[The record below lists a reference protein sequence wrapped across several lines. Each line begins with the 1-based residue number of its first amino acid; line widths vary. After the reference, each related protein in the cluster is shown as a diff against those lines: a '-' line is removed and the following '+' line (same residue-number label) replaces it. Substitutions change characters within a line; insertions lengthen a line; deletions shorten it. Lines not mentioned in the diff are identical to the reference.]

1 MFGGSSEA
9 LPLPDEDFGQVD
21 VMEPL
26 RGSRMFHEMSIRSSF
41 LVNFALLAAAAAGLP
56 LWSQDTTVW
65 RIGTFD
71 HASAEF
77 TGRVGSQPVVVDAGA
92 PDAARRWPPSQAG
105 TLNARSGPQTHSR
118 TIRFRMEEAPSGSY
132 ALDLAIMAGNPRVPR
147 LELELNGAQA
157 TAYIDRRLSY
167 HAEGRADSPICAEA
181 RERIPIPA
189 NALRQGDNEL
199 LITAVDDV
207 ADENGDSQI
216 GWDALALLRAGQAA
230 ADPAVSVEPAYLFV
244 TENGAMRELITV
256 TVTTTAAVSRGT
268 LTLTLA
274 GAQYRADL
282 APARFGQQRF
292 EFKVP
297 EFAAGSEARV
307 ALLLDGKSYLRA
319 ERIAPKRKF
328 TIYLVPHNHL
338 DIGFTDYQPKIE
350 ELQNRNLD
358 RLLEELR
365 HDADMR
371 FSLDGVWLVEQYLRT
386 RSPAAQKEFLEAVRA
401 GRISIPAQYANLMAG
416 GASLETLIRSTYAG
430 HALNRA
436 AGSTS
441 DYANITDVPAYPWSY
456 ASVLSAAGVKY
467 FAAGANDDRGPQPL
481 YGRWQTRSPFWWQ
494 GPDGAK
500 VLMAYTRQYS
510 QLWFVCGLPP
520 REAGCRDGLP
530 TFLQTFESPGYR
542 PDAVLMF
549 GSQLENTD
557 LIPGEGEFV
566 RGWNAKYAWPRLQ
579 LATFRDYFEAV
590 EKKFGDQLETVR
602 GDFGPYWEDGIGADA
617 QYAALYR
624 ETESLALA
632 VEKLS
637 SLAALQKPEWAPPLE
652 GLRRLWRDLLLY
664 AEHTYTS
671 SGGYSRPESEQS
683 VRQIETKHFHVS
695 DARETAHWIS
705 QESMSRLLDSI
716 RIEPPAIVVFNS
728 LAHER
733 SGLVEIDLSNGAQ
746 LVDTETGQP
755 AALEPLRAG
764 DGYRRVRFL
773 AGRVPA
779 MGYRVYRIE
788 SSQTAPA
795 SPEPK
800 PANAIENEFYRV
812 TVDPDRGGV
821 SSVLDKQA
829 GRELVDP
836 KSPYLLD
843 QYVYVAGG
851 ENTRLIHISEH
862 LPNASLTVSPAGSA
876 TAVNAVATP
885 WGQSL
890 HYQVSGL
897 HAPRID
903 VEIRL
908 FNGEKKIEIVNR
920 LQKEPVNDKEAI
932 YFAFPFAA
940 PQPEFE
946 YEGQNGTVNPAR
958 DELAGGCREWFAA
971 GHWARV
977 SGGGISAA
985 VIPIDAPLVTFGDI
999 NRGLWPEKFEPKSS
1013 AIFSYALNNYWH
1025 TNFPRVQSGEFTFRY
1040 VVTSNSTLD
1049 PAYLSRLGRES
1060 LTPLETGELTR
1071 NDKVGLRGSLPAVP
1085 ASFLGLTGDGV
1096 ELETL
1101 KPAEDGEGYIVR
1113 LLETAGHEGRAR
1125 LSSRLL
1131 EFSRAWLCNATEDN
1145 FREIPASKDG
1155 LEVALSPYAIVTLRL
1170 LAHPAA
1176 P

>member
-1 MFGGSSEA
+1 M
-9 LPLPDEDFGQVD
+9 
-21 VMEPL
+21 
-26 RGSRMFHEMSIRSSF
+26 RIRYSPIASPIAS
-41 LVNFALLAAAAAGLP
+41 LALLVAGAGLP
-56 LWSQDTTVW
+56 LRGQETTVW
-65 RIGTFD
+65 RIGMFD

-77 TGRVGSQPVVVDAGA
+77 SGRVGSEPVVVDAGA
-92 PDAARRWPPSQAG
+92 PDAASRWPPSQAG
-105 TLNARSGPQTHSR
+105 TLNSHSGPQSHAR
-118 TIRFRMEEAPSGSY
+118 TIRFRMEQAPSGSY
-132 ALDLAIMAGNPRVPR
+132 VLDLAIMAGNPRVPR
-147 LELELNGAQA
+147 LEFDLNGARG

-189 NALRQGDNEL
+189 SALRQGDNEL
-199 LITAVDDV
+199 HITAVDDV

-216 GWDALALLRAGQAA
+216 NWDALALLRTSQAA
-230 ADPAVSVEPAYLFV
+230 ADPAISVAPAYLFV
-244 TENGAMRELITV
+244 TENGATREIVTV
-256 TVTTTAAVSRGT
+256 TVTTLAAVSRGT

-282 APARFGQQRF
+282 GPAGFGQQRF

-307 ALLLDGKSYLRA
+307 ALLLDGRSYLRA
-319 ERIAPKRKF
+319 ERLTPQRKF
-328 TIYLVPHNHL
+328 TVYLVPHTHL

-358 RLLEELR
+358 RLLEEMR

-371 FSLDGVWLVEQYLRT
+371 FSLDGAWLAEQYLRT
-386 RSPAAQKEFLEAVRA
+386 RSLPARKEFLDAVRA

-430 HALNRA
+430 RALNRA
-436 AGSTS
+436 AGSQS

-456 ASVLSAAGVKY
+456 ASVLGAAGIKY

-494 GPDGAK
+494 GPDGAR

-510 QLWFVCGLPP
+510 HLWFVCGLPA

-530 TFLQTFESPGYR
+530 AFLQTFEAPGYR

-566 RGWNAKYAWPRLQ
+566 RAWNARYAWPRLQ
-579 LATFRDYFEAV
+579 LATFRDYFETV
-590 EKKFGDQLETVR
+590 EKRFGDQLETVR
-602 GDFGPYWEDGIGADA
+602 GDFGPYWEDGIGTDA

-624 ETESLALA
+624 ETESRALS

-637 SLAALQKPEWAPPLE
+637 SLAALQKPQWAPPIE

-671 SGGYSRPESEQS
+671 SGGYSRPQSEQS
-683 VRQIETKHFHVS
+683 VRQIETKHFHVT
-695 DARETAHWIS
+695 DAREAAHWIA

-716 RIEPPAIVVFNS
+716 RISAPAIVVFNS
-728 LAHER
+728 LAHQR

-755 AALEPLRAG
+755 AALESLRAG
-764 DGYRRVRFL
+764 NGYHRVRFL
-773 AGRVPA
+773 AVRVPA

-788 SSQTAPA
+788 SSQTVPA

-800 PANAIENEFYRV
+800 PANTIENEFFRV
-812 TVDPDRGGV
+812 TVDPHRGAI
-821 SSVLDKQA
+821 SSVFDKPA
-829 GRELVDP
+829 GRELVDS

-851 ENTRLIHISEH
+851 DNTRLIHISDH
-862 LPNASLTVSPAGSA
+862 LPNANLMVSPAAGS
-876 TAVNAVATP
+876 TALNAAATP

-890 HYQVSGL
+890 SYRVSGL

-932 YFAFPFAA
+932 YFAFPFAVT
-940 PQPEFE
+940 QPEFT
-946 YEGQNGTVNPAR
+946 YEGQNGTVNPAH
-958 DELAGGCREWFAA
+958 DELAGGCREWYAA

-977 SGGGISAA
+977 SGGGMSAA

-999 NRGLWPEKFEPKSS
+999 NRGLWPETFEPKSS

-1040 VVTSNSTLD
+1040 VITSGAELD

-1071 NDKVGLRGSLPAVP
+1071 NDKVGLRGSLPATP
-1085 ASFLGLTGDGV
+1085 ASFLALDGDGI
-1096 ELETL
+1096 EWETL

-1113 LLETAGHEGRAR
+1113 LLETSGREGKAH

-1131 EFSRAWLCNATEDN
+1131 EFSRAWLSNATEDN
-1145 FREIPASKDG
+1145 LREIPASKDG
-1155 LEVALSPYAIVTLRL
+1155 VEIAMHPYAIVTLRL
-1170 LAHPAA
+1170 LLRPAA

>member
-1 MFGGSSEA
+1 MI
-9 LPLPDEDFGQVD
+9 
-21 VMEPL
+21 
-26 RGSRMFHEMSIRSSF
+26 HEMHIRYSF
-41 LVNFALLAAAAAGLP
+41 IGSLALLAAAGAGLP
-56 LWSQDTTVW
+56 LWSQETVW

-77 TGRVGSQPVVVDAGA
+77 AGRVTNQPVVVDAGA
-92 PDAARRWPPSQAG
+92 PDAARQWPASQAG
-105 TLNARSGPQTHSR
+105 TLNAHSGPQSHTR
-118 TIRFRMEEAPSGSY
+118 TIRFRMEEAASGSY
-132 ALDLAIMAGNPRVPR
+132 ALDLAIMAGNPRVPH
-147 LELELNGAQA
+147 LDLELNGARG
-157 TAYIDRRLSY
+157 TAYIDRHLSY

-189 NALRQGDNEL
+189 SALRQGDNEL
-199 LITAVDDV
+199 RITTVDDV

-216 GWDALALLRAGQAA
+216 AWDALALLRTGTRD
-230 ADPAVSVEPAYLFV
+230 ADPEISVEPAYLFLK
-244 TENGAMRELITV
+244 ENGVMRELITA
-256 TVTTTAAVSRGT
+256 TVTTAAPVSRGT

-282 APARFGQQRF
+282 APAPFGQQRF
-292 EFKVP
+292 QFKVP
-297 EFAAGSEARV
+297 EFSPGSEVRV
-307 ALLLDGKSYLRA
+307 ALVLDGRSYPRA
-319 ERIAPKRKF
+319 EQITPKRKF
-328 TIYLVPHNHL
+328 TVYLVPHNHL

-358 RLLEELR
+358 RLLEEMR
-365 HDADMR
+365 HDGDLR

-416 GASLETLIRSTYAG
+416 GAGMETLIRSTYAG
-430 HALNRA
+430 RALNRA
-436 AGSTS
+436 AGTPN

-456 ASVLSAAGVKY
+456 ASVLAAAGVKY

-530 TFLQTFESPGYR
+530 AFLQTFESPGYR

-566 RGWNAKYAWPRLQ
+566 RAWNARYAWPHLQ
-579 LATFRDYFEAV
+579 LATFRDYFETI

-602 GDFGPYWEDGIGADA
+602 GDFGPYWEDGIGTDA

-624 ETESLALA
+624 QTESRAQS

-637 SLAALQKPEWAPPLE
+637 SVAALQKPEWAPPLD

-695 DARETAHWIS
+695 DAREAAHWIA
-705 QESMSRLLDSI
+705 QESMSRLLDGI

-733 SGLVEIDLSNGAQ
+733 SGLVELDLSNGMQ
-746 LVDTETGQP
+746 LVDTGTGQP
-755 AALEPLRAG
+755 AALESLRTG
-764 DGYRRVRFL
+764 NGYRRVRFL
-773 AGRVPA
+773 AARVPA
-779 MGYRVYRIE
+779 MGYRVYRME
-788 SSQTAPA
+788 SGQTAPA

-800 PANAIENEFYRV
+800 AANTIENEFFRV
-812 TVDPDRGGV
+812 SVDPNRGGV
-821 SSVLDKQA
+821 SSIFDKQS
-829 GRELVDP
+829 GRELVDS

-843 QYVYVAGG
+843 QYLYVAGG
-851 ENTRLIHISEH
+851 DNTRLIHISEH
-862 LPNASLTVSPAGSA
+862 LPNANLTVSPAAGA
-876 TAVNAVATP
+876 TGMNAVATS

-890 HYQVSGL
+890 NYRVSGL

-920 LQKEPVNDKEAI
+920 LEKEPVNDKEAI

-940 PQPEFE
+940 ANPEFE

-958 DELAGGCREWFAA
+958 DELAGGCREWYAA

-1013 AIFSYALNNYWH
+1013 TIFSYALNNYWH

-1040 VVTSNSTLD
+1040 VITGGATLD

-1071 NDKVGLRGSLPAVP
+1071 NDKVGLRGSLPATP
-1085 ASFLGLTGDGV
+1085 ASFLDLNG
-1096 ELETL
+1096 
-1101 KPAEDGEGYIVR
+1101 
-1113 LLETAGHEGRAR
+1113 
-1125 LSSRLL
+1125 
-1131 EFSRAWLCNATEDN
+1131 
-1145 FREIPASKDG
+1145 
-1155 LEVALSPYAIVTLRL
+1155 
-1170 LAHPAA
+1170 
-1176 P
+1176 

>member
-1 MFGGSSEA
+1 MI
-9 LPLPDEDFGQVD
+9 
-21 VMEPL
+21 
-26 RGSRMFHEMSIRSSF
+26 HEMSIRYSVIAS
-41 LVNFALLAAAAAGLP
+41 LALLAAAAVP
-56 LWSQDTTVW
+56 LRSQETTVW

-71 HASAEF
+71 HSSAEF
-77 TGRVGSQPVVVDAGA
+77 SGPVGSQPIVVDAGA
-92 PDAARRWPPSQAG
+92 PDAERHWPPSQAG

-118 TIRFRMEEAPSGSY
+118 TIRFRIEEAPSGSY
-132 ALDLAIMAGNPRVPR
+132 VSDLAIMAGNPRMPR
-147 LELELNGAQA
+147 LEIDLNGAQG

-189 NALRQGDNEL
+189 GALRQGDNEL
-199 LITAVDDV
+199 RITAVDDV
-207 ADENGDSQI
+207 VDQNGDSEI
-216 GWDALALLRAGQAA
+216 SWDALALLHAGQAA
-230 ADPAVSVEPAYLFV
+230 ADPEISVEPTYLFV
-244 TENGAMRELITV
+244 TENGAMRELITA
-256 TVTTTAAVSRGT
+256 TVTTVAAASRGT

-274 GAQYRADL
+274 DAQYPADL
-282 APARFGQQRF
+282 SPARFGQQRF

-307 ALLLDGKSYLRA
+307 ALLLDGRSYLSAVRLT
-319 ERIAPKRKF
+319 PKRKF
-328 TIYLVPHNHL
+328 TVYVVPHNHL

-358 RLLEELR
+358 RLLEEMR
-365 HDADMR
+365 RDADLR

-386 RSPAAQKEFLEAVRA
+386 RSPSAQKEFLEAVRA
-401 GRISIPAQYANLMAG
+401 GHISIPTQYANLMAG

-430 HALNRA
+430 HGLNRM
-436 AGSTS
+436 AGSKN

-456 ASVLSAAGVKY
+456 ASVLAAAGVKY

-530 TFLQTFESPGYR
+530 AFLQTFESPNYR
-542 PDAVLMF
+542 PDVVLMF

-566 RGWNAKYAWPRLQ
+566 RGWNAKYAWPRLR
-579 LATFRDYFEAV
+579 LATFRDYFEKI
-590 EKKFGDQLETVR
+590 ERQFGDKLETVR
-602 GDFGPYWEDGIGADA
+602 GDFGPYWEDGIGTDA
-617 QYAALYR
+617 QYAALFR
-624 ETESLALA
+624 GTESRALS

-637 SLAALQKPEWAPPLE
+637 SLAALQKPECAPPLE
-652 GLRRLWRDLLLY
+652 RLQRLWRDLLLY

-671 SGGYSRPESEQS
+671 WGGYSRPESEQS
-683 VRQIETKHFHVS
+683 VRQMETKHFHVA

-746 LVDTETGQP
+746 LADTGTGQP
-755 AALEPLRAG
+755 AALESLRAG

-773 AGRVPA
+773 AEHVPA

-788 SSQTAPA
+788 SSQAAQA

-800 PANAIENEFYRV
+800 LASTIENEFFRV
-812 TVDPDRGGV
+812 TVDPTRGGV
-821 SSVLDKQA
+821 SSVFDKQA

-851 ENTRLIHISEH
+851 DNTRLIHISEH
-862 LPNASLTVSPAGSA
+862 LPNANLTVSSA
-876 TAVNAVATP
+876 AAATGVNAVATP

-890 HYQVSGL
+890 NYRVSGL

-903 VEIRL
+903 VEIHL
-908 FNGEKKIEIVNR
+908 FNDAKKIEIVNR
-920 LQKEPVNDKEAI
+920 LQKEPVKDKEAI
-932 YFAFPFAA
+932 YFAFPFAM

-946 YEGQNGTVNPAR
+946 YEGQNGTVNPAH
-958 DELAGGCREWFAA
+958 DELAGDCREWYTA

-999 NRGLWPEKFEPKSS
+999 NRGLWPEKFNPLSS
-1013 AIFSYALNNYWH
+1013 TIFSYALNNYWH

-1040 VVTSNSTLD
+1040 VVTSGANLD

-1060 LTPLETGELTR
+1060 LTPLEVGELTK
-1071 NDKVGLRGSLPAVP
+1071 NDKVGLRGSLPATP
-1085 ASFLGLTGDGV
+1085 ASFLELNGDGV

-1101 KPAEDGEGYIVR
+1101 KSAEDANRLVFIAYPDQGTAGDDVIDFVLHVR
-1113 LLETAGHEGRAR
+1113 LLSIFLAR
-1125 LSSRLL
+1125 
-1131 EFSRAWLCNATEDN
+1131 T
-1145 FREIPASKDG
+1145 
-1155 LEVALSPYAIVTLRL
+1155 
-1170 LAHPAA
+1170 
-1176 P
+1176 